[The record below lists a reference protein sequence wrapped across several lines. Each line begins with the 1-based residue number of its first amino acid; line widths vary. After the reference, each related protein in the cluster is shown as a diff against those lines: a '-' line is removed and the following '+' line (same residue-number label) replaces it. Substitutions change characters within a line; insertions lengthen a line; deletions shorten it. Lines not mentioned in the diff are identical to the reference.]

1 MTDFRRPRSAEQN
14 DCDRTVGQQID
25 AELRIAFLLDERRQL
40 FERIRQLRMVPQPN
54 DLRELKWFVY
64 GAVIGAVF
72 VLSMGVTP

>member
-14 DCDRTVGQQID
+14 DSDRTVGQQID

-40 FERIRQLRMVPQPN
+40 FERIRLSRMVPQPN

-64 GAVIGAVF
+64 GVVIGAVF
-72 VLSMGVTP
+72 VLSVAVTP